1 MRCHNILFMLV
12 LELIAACNVSGGG
25 PHNTIFRIAPVE
37 ISPSDANG
45 GIGGV
50 DQHLS
55 RMLAAQRRRWCNLP
69 DDLGFTKFLGVLVQ
83 ESWWKIRS
91 S

>member
-1 MRCHNILFMLV
+1 MQCEWWWASQYNLQNSS
-12 LELIAACNVSGGG
+12 AA
-25 PHNTIFRIAPVE
+25 VE